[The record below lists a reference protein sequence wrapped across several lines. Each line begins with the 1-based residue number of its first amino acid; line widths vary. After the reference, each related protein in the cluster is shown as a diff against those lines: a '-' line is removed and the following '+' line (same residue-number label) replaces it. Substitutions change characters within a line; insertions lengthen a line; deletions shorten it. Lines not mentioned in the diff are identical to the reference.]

1 MTPTSEQR
9 HATFVLRTLLD
20 DVVGPE
26 STALDWPLLE
36 RLAERNAVL
45 VRLADRLE
53 RGGVQLPPAFAAARA
68 AARARAEVALDVIAA
83 VSAACARHGI
93 AFLFPTALDHYP
105 DLGQD
110 LDLLVLSQSEASD
123 AAALGALV
131 ATRRDGGLRD
141 RLAGATTYRLEPS
154 GLLVDIHHGRLGII
168 GEQTWYPAT
177 LIANR
182 RPRTIGTRDCFVPS
196 VEDQMVLQ
204 GMRRVYGRR
213 SFRLTDVVATV
224 TALRVPGLDWGYVIR
239 TARALG
245 MLPGLSCYLS
255 YVDQIHRA
263 LYGRDL
269 IPEAPRGRL
278 TLGGWGRVAFRGAAY
293 RFPAARVGGR
303 LYWQELGTAL
313 ATRNWSA
320 ASRLGL
326 LPAVLVVEQVR
337 RLTRP
342 HGGSPAPTPT
352 PPAPQRPRWA

>member
-9 HATFVLRTLLD
+9 HAMFVLRTLLD
-20 DVVGPE
+20 DAIPPGE
-26 STALDWPLLE
+26 STALAWPLLE

-45 VRLADRLE
+45 VRFADRLE
-53 RGGVQLPPAFAAARA
+53 RGGVRLPPTFAAARDA
-68 AARARAEVALDVIAA
+68 ACVRAAGALDVIAA
-83 VSAACARHGI
+83 ISAACARQGI

-110 LDLLVLSQSEASD
+110 LDLLVLSQSETSD
-123 AAALGALV
+123 AAVLGSLA

-141 RLAGATTYRLEPS
+141 RLAGATTYRLERS

-168 GEQTWYPAT
+168 GEQTSYPAT

-182 RPRTIGTRDCFVPS
+182 CPRTTGGRDVFVPS
-196 VEDQMVLQ
+196 VEDQVVLQ

-213 SFRLTDVVATV
+213 SFRLADVVATV
-224 TALRVPGLDWGYVIR
+224 AALRLPGLDWGYVIR

-255 YVDQIHRA
+255 YVDQIHRT

-269 IPEAPRGRL
+269 IPRAPRDRL
-278 TLGGWGRVAFRGAAY
+278 TLGGWGRFAFRGAVY

-303 LYWQELGTAL
+303 LYWHELGSAL
-313 ATRNWSA
+313 GTRNWSA

-326 LPAVLVVEQVR
+326 LPAVLALEQVR
-337 RLTRP
+337 RLT
-342 HGGSPAPTPT
+342 HGGSPAP
-352 PPAPQRPRWA
+352 PPPPPPYPRWA